1 MSCNQFVELLPGQGE
16 ITDKAEDV
24 CPVDWA
30 LKIADKARLNNC
42 GKSVMCRDGMN
53 QMYTIILDITTEK
66 GRPEDIELLR
76 DICTVIKESQGCDI
90 AAKAAMLIDESIRL
104 YGEEWD
110 AHTRRKRC
118 TALVCE
124 KYYTV
129 HILPEKC
136 RGAGECIKVCWYGAI
151 AGGEGLVSVID
162 NDKCRR
168 CGECYNICPSGAI
181 VRAGAVKPRIPEV
194 PVPVGGQPSAEEGDG
209 GMRRRKRKAADSE
222 E

>member
-66 GRPEDIELLR
+66 GRPKDVELLR

-129 HILPEKC
+129 HILTEKC
-136 RGAGECIKVCWYGAI
+136 RVFPSTCKSMSMLLSVRLLTPYLKALSMKGINSLGAMRSGCS
-151 AGGEGLVSVID
+151 LSV
-162 NDKCRR
+162 RLQL
-168 CGECYNICPSGAI
+168 I
-181 VRAGAVKPRIPEV
+181 VVF
-194 PVPVGGQPSAEEGDG
+194 SL
-209 GMRRRKRKAADSE
+209 SLNCCSST
-222 E
+222 